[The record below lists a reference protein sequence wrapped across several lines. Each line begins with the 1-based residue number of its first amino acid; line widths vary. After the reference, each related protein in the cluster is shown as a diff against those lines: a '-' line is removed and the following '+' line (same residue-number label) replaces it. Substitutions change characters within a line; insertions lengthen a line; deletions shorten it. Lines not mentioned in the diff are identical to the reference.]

1 MAMVNPD
8 QETFRAFLKTDYDGG
23 PIIGVNFFRYRE
35 RANYASDADVE
46 GSTDISGREAYG
58 RYWANTIT
66 EAAKVGA
73 KPVLQGR
80 ALFSVIVPE
89 GEQWDDVAL
98 VQYPSRDAF
107 VEMQK
112 NPIYKAGLKH
122 RDAGLADTRLV
133 MICPGELFE

>member
-1 MAMVNPD
+1 MGIVNPD

-35 RANYASDADVE
+35 RAAYAPDADVE
-46 GSTDISGREAYG
+46 GGTDISGREAYG
-58 RYWANTIT
+58 RYWINTIG
-66 EAAKVGA
+66 EAAKLGA
-73 KPVLQGR
+73 KPVLQGK
-80 ALFSVIVPE
+80 ALFSLIVPE
-89 GEQWDDVAL
+89 GEQWDEVAM

-112 NPIYKAGLKH
+112 SPTYQAGLIH

-133 MICPGELFE
+133 MICPGDLF